1 MRVNLLRFCG
11 VGVLMVGV
19 AGLGQVVAGPAA
31 GADAG
36 LAAAQRLVGKALFLR
51 GFYVS
56 DELSYDSAGKVIGS
70 PKMDEWTVAAV
81 DVMKVSRKGPKE
93 IELEGLRAAV
103 RYNVDQHL
111 FERHVQKD
119 EKVKI
124 LVTDAGVG
132 VPGDAKGLE
141 AAFGAMF
148 AVGIDPGLQRA
159 MPEFWRHYFDPAVE
173 WPADGLS
180 GVTVY
185 PSLGLTNQPRDLTA
199 PQVQHKVEAKLTSF
213 AERDRLQGNMLLR
226 IVVDAEG
233 VPRRIYVVRPLGY
246 GMEERGVEAVAKW
259 RFTPAMKDGKAVAA
273 GVVVQLDFAFVAQRR

>member
-11 VGVLMVGV
+11 VGVLLVGV
-19 AGLGQVVAGPAA
+19 AGLGQGVETP
-31 GADAG
+31 DAG

-124 LVTDAGVG
+124 LVADAGVG
-132 VPGDAKGLE
+132 VPGDAKVLE

-213 AERDRLQGNMLLR
+213 AERDRVQGNMLLR

-246 GMEERGVEAVAKW
+246 GMEGRGVEAVAKW

-273 GVVVQLDFAFVAQRR
+273 GVVVQLDFAFAAQRR